1 MERKEMKKLYDEI
14 DVPTVEVTSA
24 IRQAIGDVKAEQKR
38 HWFNWNWRTP
48 IYSAIVLIV
57 LYFSS
62 GFLFPS
68 LNTAMARVPIIGQFY
83 MMFHDKVGMALFQ
96 SDLVKHVNE
105 GAESR
110 GITVKVNSVYYDAG
124 RLVYTFTVDHLNTKE
139 DSVPFIV
146 SNLDHINE
154 NFRPSYD
161 NQELKKLK
169 DGRYVGQMEVYTNGQ
184 TIKQGQ
190 KAPLVISK
198 IGDIIGNWRFELPVV
213 KQKTTLLA
221 GQKDVS
227 ILNGRYQI
235 RNVKVENGVNG
246 SAIQYAIDYNGFAK
260 DDKVSIHGMK
270 DNLGNEYELEIG
282 TVLRKKQ
289 LTSDKNRKEHL
300 TILNQPINPKATE
313 LTFDTSVDIEREYSH
328 IIPLKT
334 KLPVQF
340 KTKHH
345 GIGIKINKIEQKDRS
360 VIVDYQFTG
369 VDRKELDQDVME
381 NIGEFIGLGDVEK
394 MKSWPD
400 PQADYENGYYL
411 KGNNAKVTNLKSA
424 SMQSTFEFDNKE
436 LETLS
441 LNHFS
446 FKDYGLYLN
455 LSDLNLLAPQKE
467 ITVTIPVK
475 KETSKASQ

>member
-1 MERKEMKKLYDEI
+1 MERKEMKELYDEV

-38 HWFNWNWRTP
+38 HWFKWNWRTP
-48 IYSAIVLIV
+48 IYSVLVLIV

-83 MMFHDKVGMALFQ
+83 MMFHDKVGMSLFQ
-96 SDLVKHVNE
+96 SELVKHVNE

-124 RLVYTFTVDHLNTKE
+124 RLVYTFTVENLNTKE

-146 SNLDHINE
+146 NNFDHKNE
-154 NFRPSYD
+154 TFQPSYD
-161 NQELKKLK
+161 NQGLKKMK
-169 DGRYVGQMEVYTNGQ
+169 DGRYVGQTEVYTNGQ

-190 KAPLVISK
+190 QVPLVISK
-198 IGDIIGNWRFELPVV
+198 IGDIVGNWRFKLPVV

-369 VDRKELDQDVME
+369 VDQKELDQDVME
-381 NIGEFIGLGDVEK
+381 NIGEFIGLGDIEK

-400 PQADYENGYYL
+400 PQADYESGYYL
-411 KGNNAKVTNLKSA
+411 KGNHAKVTNVKTA
-424 SMQSTFEFDNKE
+424 SMQSIFEFDDKN

-446 FKDYGLYLN
+446 FKEYGLYLD
-455 LSDLNLLAPQKE
+455 LSELNMLAPQKA
-467 ITVTIPVK
+467 IKVTIPVK